1 MSRKSSQKKLKNFM
15 LSMNVRYKNWIEF
28 NVHIELSLN

>member
-1 MSRKSSQKKLKNFM
+1 MSKKSSHKKLKNFM
-15 LSMNVRYKNWIEF
+15 LSMNVRCKKWIKF